1 MQFLSIMEIT
11 NNHRLRGEK
20 KLKYLLIL
28 VEFES
33 YISCTVILSWFLDTL
48 SYKNSSFCRAVI
60 LLP

>member
-20 KLKYLLIL
+20 KLKYLLVL

-48 SYKNSSFCRAVI
+48 K
-60 LLP
+60 L